1 MALLYS
7 IHAIS
12 CELENYENKT
22 NGVCSPFFLC
32 QYCLF
37 YYCFRVL
44 QANVIRGTL
53 IPGDWDVCVTSFE
66 CCIIEKAAL
75 RKYNWRYLI
84 MDEAH
89 RIKNEKSKLSL
100 VVREFKSNN
109 RYV

>member
-1 MALLYS
+1 MPTAFCIHHVAYFKNSLL
-7 IHAIS
+7 
-12 CELENYENKT
+12 
-22 NGVCSPFFLC
+22 
-32 QYCLF
+32 
-37 YYCFRVL
+37 L
-44 QANVIRGTL
+44 QATMIRGTL

-75 RKYNWRYLI
+75 RKYNWRYLV

-109 RYV
+109 R